1 MNKLFLI
8 SLLFAYTLCDNYA
21 VLVAGSNTYMNYRHQ
36 ADVYHAYHILRNN
49 GMPAENIIVFAYD
62 DIAYDPQN
70 PFPGKVFNVPDG
82 KDVYAGVKIDYRGE
96 EVNPE
101 NFLGV
106 ITGDESRV
114 SAQTVKVLKST
125 EKDNVFIYLND
136 HGSVDLIAFPDDYL
150 YADDLMTAL
159 YTMHEKKMYHQLT
172 FYLDTCESGSIF
184 DSELSSDISIYAVT
198 SANPSESS
206 WAQYCDSEAV
216 VNGTNIGTCLA
227 DEFSILWMQDTENH
241 DPKTRTL
248 QEQYDFICKSMLFS
262 HPLRYGDL
270 SFVNEYLIDFFGQRN
285 KSVFNKF
292 LDTLNY
298 YNPFRS
304 LKGKFRKG
312 KVRSHDMR
320 LFYLKNKFEN
330 SNDPNDKMNYY
341 NELVAQERSKSI
353 FKQFSNKF
361 GLKRRFDHKKINYD
375 CYKKSIEYYKQN
387 CGMLIDRDFKFM
399 KYIANFCTTKQSSW
413 NAYHAFKEICEKL

>member
-1 MNKLFLI
+1 
-8 SLLFAYTLCDNYA
+8 
-21 VLVAGSNTYMNYRHQ
+21 
-36 ADVYHAYHILRNN
+36 
-49 GMPAENIIVFAYD
+49 
-62 DIAYDPQN
+62 
-70 PFPGKVFNVPDG
+70 
-82 KDVYAGVKIDYRGE
+82 
-96 EVNPE
+96 
-101 NFLGV
+101 
-106 ITGDESRV
+106 
-114 SAQTVKVLKST
+114 
-125 EKDNVFIYLND
+125 
-136 HGSVDLIAFPDDYL
+136 
-150 YADDLMTAL
+150 
-159 YTMHEKKMYHQLT
+159 MYHQLT
-172 FYLDTCESGSIF
+172 FYLDTCESGSMF

-304 LKGKFRKG
+304 LKGKFGKG

-330 SNDPNDKMNYY
+330 SNDPNDKINYY

-361 GLKRRFDHKKINYD
+361 GLKRRFDHKKN
-375 CYKKSIEYYKQN
+375 
-387 CGMLIDRDFKFM
+387 
-399 KYIANFCTTKQSSW
+399 
-413 NAYHAFKEICEKL
+413 KL